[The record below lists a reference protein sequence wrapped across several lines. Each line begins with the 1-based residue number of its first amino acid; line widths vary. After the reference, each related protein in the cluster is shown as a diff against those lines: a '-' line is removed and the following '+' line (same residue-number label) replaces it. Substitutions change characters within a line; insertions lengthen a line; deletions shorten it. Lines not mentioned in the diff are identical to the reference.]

1 MTHPTLTT
9 IEIPVRSLAR
19 AASWYEAALG
29 YVSEWSDDHHAM
41 LVPPAPADD
50 SQSQSRGVGVGV
62 RLLLVETEDQAAR
75 LAFTS
80 SHTGITHSV
89 LDFETTDL
97 TALHERLTTLGEPV
111 DELGPPKNDWAP
123 RGFGFQDPDGNRLG
137 AFEYRTQNA

>member
-1 MTHPTLTT
+1 MNHPTLTT

-19 AASWYEAALG
+19 SASWYEAALG
-29 YVSEWSDDHHAM
+29 YAREWSDDHHAM

-50 SQSQSRGVGVGV
+50 NQEKGVGV

-97 TALHERLTTLGEPV
+97 DALHKRLTKLGEPV